1 MPYENP
7 NPPKRKRKP
16 AAAKKAVWTDPFIDN
31 AMSEV
36 KKAKG
41 RQEASY
47 MVCKTLVRTFQ
58 DHLRTQDL
66 PAFYERIQKEE
77 PKAYMTLITKLSP
90 NATEQMNIDNY
101 EKLQL
106 LANEQNKPIAQVID
120 ELIMM
125 QKKKP

>member
-1 MPYENP
+1 
-7 NPPKRKRKP
+7 
-16 AAAKKAVWTDPFIDN
+16 
-31 AMSEV
+31 
-36 KKAKG
+36 
-41 RQEASY
+41 